1 MRTFSVLLLFAGCS
15 DPYGDAIEVGTIEA
29 LEAFAQ
35 AHPDHR
41 NMFIV
46 KAKLE
51 GKYYQRAL
59 DARTVEAYD
68 DYLTR
73 YPEAERREK
82 AEEERHG
89 VYFRWAEDEN
99 TGEAWAGY
107 AAAYPRESRNFL
119 DEAARRIKMSEHAAL
134 FEWSEVQVE
143 PANMAEDPEG
153 PYNGYLIS
161 AEVTFTGERVL
172 EELNVQVDFLGEGS
186 VPLHSSLECW
196 PMRGEGRR
204 THYAHRWPLL
214 SRNNP
219 QGLPIEEAF
228 KVPMQPG
235 ETRAYHFLTEGPSQ
249 ETWERRARLTP
260 VSIRFEGDTSDH

>member
-1 MRTFSVLLLFAGCS
+1 MRTLSVLLLLSACS

-41 NMFIV
+41 NMFLV

-51 GKYYQRAL
+51 GKYYQRAV
-59 DARTVEAYD
+59 DERTVEAYD

-73 YPEAERREK
+73 YPEAERRDK
-82 AEEERHG
+82 AVEERHAIF
-89 VYFRWAEDEN
+89 FRWAEDQN
-99 TGEAWAGY
+99 TGEAWARY
-107 AAAYPRESRNFL
+107 AGEYPSESRNFL
-119 DEAARRIKMSEHAAL
+119 DEAARRIKMSEHQAL
-134 FEWSEVQVE
+134 FEWGEVQVE
-143 PANMAEDPEG
+143 PANMAEDPNG

-161 AEVTFTGERVL
+161 ADVTYNGEQVL
-172 EELNVQVDFLGEGS
+172 EELNVQVDFLAEGS
-186 VPLHSSLECW
+186 AALHSSNECW
-196 PMRGEGRR
+196 PIRGAGRR

-219 QGLPIEEAF
+219 KGLPIEEAF

-235 ETRAYHFLTEGPSQ
+235 ETRRYHYLTEGPSQ
-249 ETWERRARLTP
+249 ENWEPRARLIP
-260 VSIRFEGDTSDH
+260 VSIWFEGDTSDH